1 MTGKTNEREVA
12 FDILF
17 DVEKNGT
24 HSHLIL
30 SEILSNYQFLDK
42 KSRSFITKVVEGTL
56 EYQLRLDYIL
66 DQVSKTKMKKCKPL
80 IRTLLRMGAYQ
91 ICFLE
96 QVPDSA
102 VCNETVKLAKK
113 RGFSSL
119 SGFVNGVLRN
129 VARNKEQ
136 IQYPDERKDPT
147 SYLSV
152 YYSMPVWII
161 EKWLKQYDYE
171 TVKQML
177 DAFLQETKT
186 TIRCNTEK
194 VTKEQLIQSLEE
206 EQVEVAECPYV
217 EEGLYISKY
226 NYLRKLK
233 AFQKGWFQVQDQSSM
248 LVGKVANIQKYFKV
262 IDICAAPGGKS
273 FHCAELLQGT
283 GLVIARDLTE
293 YKKELMEENL
303 ERLGYQN
310 VRLECQ
316 DGTELREEDIE
327 TADVVIAD
335 LPCSGLGII
344 GKKSDIKY
352 KMSEEQQEE
361 LVELQ
366 RKLLSVLWKYVKKGG
381 TLIYSTCTI
390 NEKENEENRQWILQN
405 LPFKAIDLDPFLP
418 KELHS
423 DTTKDGYLQLLAGKH
438 SCDGFFIAKFQRI

>member
-24 HSHLIL
+24 HSHLVL
-30 SEILSNYQFLDK
+30 SETLSNYQFLDK

-56 EYQLRLDYIL
+56 EYQIRLDYIL

-91 ICFLE
+91 ICFLA

-136 IQYPDERKDPT
+136 IQYPDEIKDPIG
-147 SYLSV
+147 YLSI

-161 EKWLKQYDYE
+161 ERWLGQYDYE

-177 DAFLQETKT
+177 NAFLQETKT

-206 EQVEVAECPYV
+206 EKVEVVLCPYV
-217 EEGLYISKY
+217 EEGLQINKY

-233 AFQKGWFQVQDQSSM
+233 SFQKGWFQVQDQSSM
-248 LVGKVANIQKYFKV
+248 LVGKVANIQKDFKI

-283 GLVIARDLTE
+283 GMVIARDLTE
-293 YKKELMEENL
+293 YKKELMEDNL

-310 VRLECQ
+310 VQLECQ

-335 LPCSGLGII
+335 LPCSGLGIL
-344 GKKSDIKY
+344 GKKHDIKY
-352 KMSEEQQEE
+352 KMSEKQQEE
-361 LVELQ
+361 LIELQ
-366 RKLLSVLWKYVKKGG
+366 RTLLSVLWKYVKKGG

-390 NEKENEENRQWILQN
+390 NEKENEENREWILQN
-405 LPFKAIDLDPFLP
+405 LPFKPLELDSFLP
-418 KELHS
+418 KELHC
-423 DTTKDGYLQLLAGKH
+423 DTTKDGYIQLLPGKH